1 MRRHKILIFL
11 ERLRPGYFYSKVDY
25 NPQIKHQY
33 SDRETNYHLEALFLV
48 LAVFPVAGPAEE
60 NRFPGVLQSQE
71 EERFLLR
78 TTLQSHFS
86 WGLVRLMSLCRPC
99 PVVSTDTTSLSQS
112 CSGGMHILNRSHL
125 DCSDL
130 NIKKFCY
137 FFHSLFSV
145 GFFLNTSFNPEDSVS
160 HELVFSKRYEA
171 I

>member
-1 MRRHKILIFL
+1 M
-11 ERLRPGYFYSKVDY
+11 
-25 NPQIKHQY
+25 
-33 SDRETNYHLEALFLV
+33 
-48 LAVFPVAGPAEE
+48 FPVARPAEE

-71 EERFLLR
+71 EERFW

-112 CSGGMHILNRSHL
+112 CSEGVRILNRSHL

-160 HELVFSKRYEA
+160 RELVFSKYYKA